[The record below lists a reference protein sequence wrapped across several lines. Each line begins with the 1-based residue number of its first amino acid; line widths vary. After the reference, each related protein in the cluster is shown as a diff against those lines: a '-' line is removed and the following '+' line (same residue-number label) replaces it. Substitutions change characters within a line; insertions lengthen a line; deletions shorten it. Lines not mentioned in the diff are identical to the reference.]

1 MHVVDVDETQ
11 NTAAMTRIMVTIVVG
26 GGDEDEDVDVAGN
39 DEGCDEAKKSRSSK
53 RTMLQGKEKD
63 RKSPDNKNSWNPWGK
78 NGWTVGIEPS
88 TGLGSF
94 NRNNPFINLCW
105 EKKLL
110 APKR

>member
-63 RKSPDNKNSWNPWGK
+63 RKSPDNKNSWNP
-78 NGWTVGIEPS
+78 
-88 TGLGSF
+88 
-94 NRNNPFINLCW
+94 
-105 EKKLL
+105 
-110 APKR
+110 